1 MSGVPPLADVAGE
14 WMAAADL
21 AHLPSL
27 RNQVGQAHVNHDL
40 TSLSWLA
47 APPYTFGYHTGVLR
61 LDGHVPPAQ
70 RLLWKPWGVT
80 RVHSGSAVTVV
91 SDTRMTPAADEVLWR
106 VRLTNHSAQ
115 PVTCR
120 VEQEL
125 YAAVAHTETGWGWL
139 YDVPWTAGNHH
150 DFMTLERI
158 RATTRGG
165 APAHYLLG
173 PGRRVLRLGRPRPP
187 GIQRDADTDIMDLS
201 HELPRHVSPDTVYP
215 HTRSATATLRIRG
228 EHTLRPETEL
238 ALDAF
243 ELRPGDVLAFD
254 VRPEAPDDTGIL
266 LTHGNHPDSLQAG
279 LDRGRLWFG
288 IAGEQE
294 YATTPLTVGAWHRV
308 ELAVHADHAQLR
320 VDGRPAARTRHW
332 TRSTRWKPVWDGAHV
347 TIADTRS
354 EARAAYAFA
363 APPDTA
369 EEYGCGARAS
379 WHVTLP
385 PGASR
390 TIGFVCAYGID
401 DAVTVRS
408 AKLAESF
415 DAAFAAVE
423 SGWNALWHKMF
434 TPGNDAFSGHLP
446 TLHAEDPGVGRAYYM
461 AALLALYMRNM
472 RASAEAPVF
481 LTGGPRLGATT
492 TYFWDH
498 TEWSRLYAMLDPA
511 GLRTWLLRALSTPY
525 GDCFGFDTR
534 SGGPLGNA
542 YVATDYSL
550 FRLIEHYV
558 AVTGD
563 TAFLS
568 ETAGART
575 VLEHVRA
582 LAYGWSSRTTEATGG
597 VLADLGPD
605 PWRLLECVPG
615 YVHAVASFNAAYVGM
630 LRAYAR
636 LLHSRGDTPGASAAE
651 SDASRLAE
659 AVLALATADGR
670 WRIRRPSGDDV
681 IGHCLDFGLTAAY
694 LHADLPREQRAA
706 MVAFVES
713 KLLAGPWMRA
723 LALDD
728 PAAPTANRPDHGAA
742 GAFGAW
748 PGVTAYGLARLG
760 RRDLAA
766 RLLAAT
772 PAAASGALWGQAQE
786 IVTPTAAAPPALGG
800 IADSALGGVTDSP
813 SAGADGAAALGGV
826 TGSAVGGIA
835 APAVGGVTAPDVGGV
850 AAPAVGGVTASAVGG
865 IADPAGI
872 APAAGIATPGDAIRT
887 VGARVAEAG
896 VSNRD
901 AIAGV
906 GIAEAIIAGLF
917 GIEPTFGQPHPR
929 STTESSTPP
938 DSQPPATVVSES
950 TLTTNAGRT
959 WHVPGI
965 GTLSNVNMP
974 GQPG

>member
-1 MSGVPPLADVAGE
+1 MSAVPPLGDVAGQ
-14 WMAAADL
+14 WMDAAEL

-27 RNQVGQAHVNHDL
+27 RNQTGQAHVNHDL
-40 TSLSWLA
+40 ASLSWLA

-61 LDGHVPPAQ
+61 LDGATLPAQ
-70 RLLWKPWGVT
+70 RLRWRPWGVT
-80 RVHSGSAVTVV
+80 REHTGAAVTVRT
-91 SDTRMTPAADEVLWR
+91 DTRMALPGEFGGDFVLWR
-106 VRLTNHSAQ
+106 VRLTNDTGA

-120 VEQEL
+120 LEQEL
-125 YAAVAHTETGWGWL
+125 FAAVAHTETGWGWL
-139 YDVPWTAGNHH
+139 HDVPWTAGNHH

-158 RATTRGG
+158 RATTLAGG
-165 APAHYLLG
+165 SGHYLLG

-187 GIQRDADTDIMDLS
+187 GIQRDAVTDVMDLS

-215 HTRSATATLRIRG
+215 HTRSATATLRIDG
-228 EHTLRPETEL
+228 AEHTLRAGTEI
-238 ALDAF
+238 ALDAS
-243 ELRPGDVLAFD
+243 ELRAGDVLAFS
-254 VRPEAPDDTGIL
+254 VRPDAPDDTGIL

-294 YATTPLTVGAWHRV
+294 YATAPLTPGTWHRV
-308 ELAVHADHAQLR
+308 EMAVHADHAQLF

-354 EARAAYAFA
+354 PARAAYAFA
-363 APPDTA
+363 SAPDA
-369 EEYGCGARAS
+369 VEESGCGARAA
-379 WHVTLP
+379 WTVTLP
-385 PGASR
+385 PGESR
-390 TIGFVCAYGID
+390 TVGIVCAYGAD
-401 DAVTVRS
+401 DAVTTRAARV
-408 AKLAESF
+408 AEAFGAAF
-415 DAAFAAVE
+415 DAVE
-423 SGWNALWHKMF
+423 DGWHALWAKMF

-446 TLHAEDPGVGRAYYM
+446 TLQAEDAGVGRAYYM
-461 AALLALYMRNM
+461 GALLALYMRNV
-472 RASAEAPVF
+472 RASATEPVF

-498 TEWSRLYAMLDPA
+498 TEWSRLYAMLEPA
-511 GLRTWLLRALSTPY
+511 GLRSWLLRALSIPY

-550 FRLIEHYV
+550 FRLVEHYV

-563 TAFLS
+563 TAFLDERPGGRS
-568 ETAGART
+568 
-575 VLEHVRA
+575 VLEHVRG
-582 LAYGWSSRTTEATGG
+582 LAYGWAGRTTAATGG

-605 PWRLLECVPG
+605 PWKLLECVPG
-615 YVHAVASFNAAYVGM
+615 YVHAVASFNAAYAGM

-636 LLHSRGDTPGASAAE
+636 LLRSRGDVGGAQEADV
-651 SDASRLAE
+651 DAGRLAE
-659 AVLALATADGR
+659 AVLGLATPDGR
-670 WRIRRPSGDDV
+670 WRIRRPDGDVV

-694 LHADLPREQRAA
+694 LHDDLDAGQRAA

-760 RRDLAA
+760 RPDLAA
-766 RLLAAT
+766 RLLAGT
-772 PAAASGALWGQAQE
+772 PAAASGGLWGQAQE
-786 IVTPTAAAPPALGG
+786 IVEEGG
-800 IADSALGGVTDSP
+800 T
-813 SAGADGAAALGGV
+813 
-826 TGSAVGGIA
+826 
-835 APAVGGVTAPDVGGV
+835 
-850 AAPAVGGVTASAVGG
+850 
-865 IADPAGI
+865 
-872 APAAGIATPGDAIRT
+872 IR
-887 VGARVAEAG
+887 ARVAEAG

-906 GIAEAIIAGLF
+906 GIAEAVVAGLF
-917 GIEPTFGQPHPR
+917 GVEPGFG
-929 STTESSTPP
+929 EA
-938 DSQPPATVVSES
+938 PPARR
-950 TLTTNAGRT
+950 A
-959 WHVPGI
+959 WHVPGV
-965 GTLSNVNMP
+965 GTLTNVNMP
-974 GQPG
+974 GQAR